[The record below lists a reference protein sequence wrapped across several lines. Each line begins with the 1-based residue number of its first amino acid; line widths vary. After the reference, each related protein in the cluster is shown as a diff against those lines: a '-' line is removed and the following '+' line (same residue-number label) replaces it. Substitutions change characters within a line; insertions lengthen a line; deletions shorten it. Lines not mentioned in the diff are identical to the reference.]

1 MRCGLQVLFDRTN
14 LSVMIKSW
22 LYPGPTLSY
31 LIGLL
36 GIGFSMSGLP
46 ATLQIITV
54 IISLV
59 ILVFTAGIKL
69 EEYLKKRHQR
79 MMREEVQGFRVFLEF
94 ADKHTDEFSEL
105 DEEVIED
112 LEDAHDEFRNE

>member
-1 MRCGLQVLFDRTN
+1 
-14 LSVMIKSW
+14 MIKSW

-36 GIGFSMSGLP
+36 GLGFSMSGLP
-46 ATLQIITV
+46 STLQIVTV

-59 ILVFTAGIKL
+59 ILLFTAGIKL

-79 MMREEVQGFRVFLEF
+79 MMREEVRGFRVFLEF
-94 ADKHTDEFSEL
+94 AGQHTDEFSEL
-105 DEEVIED
+105 DDEVIDD
-112 LEDAHDEFRNE
+112 LEEAHNEFRSE

>member
-1 MRCGLQVLFDRTN
+1 MLKQY
-14 LSVMIKSW
+14 

-36 GIGFSMSGLP
+36 GIGFSMSSLP
-46 ATLQIITV
+46 LVFRIIIA
-54 IISLV
+54 IISIS

-79 MMREEVQGFRVFLEF
+79 MMRENTRGMKAFLTFLEGSSG
-94 ADKHTDEFSEL
+94 EIENL
-105 DEEVIED
+105 DEDQIED
-112 LEDAHDEFRNE
+112 LVEAHEDFTN

>member
-1 MRCGLQVLFDRTN
+1 
-14 LSVMIKSW
+14 MIKSW

-94 ADKHTDEFSEL
+94 ADKHSDEFSEL

>member
-1 MRCGLQVLFDRTN
+1 
-14 LSVMIKSW
+14 MIKSW

-31 LIGLL
+31 IIGLL
-36 GIGFSMSGLP
+36 GIGFSMTGLP
-46 ATLQIITV
+46 LTLQILTV
-54 IISLV
+54 SVSLIIL
-59 ILVFTAGIKL
+59 IFTAGIKL

-94 ADKHTDEFSEL
+94 ADKHSEEFEEL

-112 LEDAHDEFRNE
+112 LEEAHDEFRNE

>member
-1 MRCGLQVLFDRTN
+1 
-14 LSVMIKSW
+14 
-22 LYPGPTLSY
+22 
-31 LIGLL
+31 
-36 GIGFSMSGLP
+36 MSGLP

-94 ADKHTDEFSEL
+94 ADKHSDEFSEL

>member
-1 MRCGLQVLFDRTN
+1 
-14 LSVMIKSW
+14 MIKSW

-31 LIGLL
+31 LIGLF

-54 IISLV
+54 IVSLV
-59 ILVFTAGIKL
+59 ILIFTAGIKL